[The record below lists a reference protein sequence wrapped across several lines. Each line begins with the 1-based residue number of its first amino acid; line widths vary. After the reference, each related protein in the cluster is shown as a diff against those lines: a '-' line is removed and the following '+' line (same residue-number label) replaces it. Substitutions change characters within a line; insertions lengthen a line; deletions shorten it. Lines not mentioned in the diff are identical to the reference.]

1 MKICLDIGIAQL
13 KKYGEELCGDSV
25 EIARLGDCHLV
36 VVSDGLGSGVKAN
49 ILSRL
54 TTKTAATM
62 LKLGGHIDEVIDT
75 VAKTL
80 PIDKRINAAYS
91 TFSILKI
98 ENNGKVYLVEYD
110 NPGVFIGNRKS
121 LFAPRRVEKL
131 IEGKKIKEYEFE
143 VDDQDWLV
151 LTSDGVLNAGTG
163 GHMNI
168 QWDWK
173 RMGSFIENSYEAAKS
188 ASDWADEIAGLCN
201 TLYGEKP
208 GDDVTVVVAKVRRPI
223 QVTMLI
229 GPPGDKKKDRLVVRK
244 LMDSSGTKVV
254 CGGTT
259 GEIVGRVLGRK
270 VFVDLS
276 SVSDEVPPVGMLPG
290 IDLVTEGA
298 VTLVRTLEH
307 LKSNTPLKELSLS
320 KDGASR
326 LAALFKR
333 ADSFHIMVGTASNV
347 AMHCD
352 EVPAIYAYKHH
363 VIRDLIN
370 TLRAMDKEVTEEHF

>member
-1 MKICLDIGIAQL
+1 MKICLDIGVAQL
-13 KKYGEELCGDSV
+13 KKHGEELCGDSV
-25 EIARLGDCHLV
+25 EVVRLDDCHLV

-62 LKLGGHIDEVIDT
+62 LRLGGHIHEVIDT

-80 PIDKRINAAYS
+80 PMDKQINAAYS
-91 TFSILKI
+91 TFSILKVSLD
-98 ENNGKVYLVEYD
+98 GKVYLVEYD
-110 NPGVFIGNRKS
+110 NPGVFIGNRS
-121 LFAPRRVEKL
+121 TLFSPRRLEKVVEN
-131 IEGKKIKEYEFE
+131 KKVKEYEFE

-163 GHMNI
+163 GHMNT

-173 RMGSFIENSYEAAKS
+173 RIGSFIENSFEVNKS
-188 ASDWADEIAGLCN
+188 ASDWAEEITGLCN
-201 TLYGEKP
+201 GLYGEKP
-208 GDDVTVVVAKVRRPI
+208 GDDVTVVVVKGRRP
-223 QVTMLI
+223 VHMTLMI
-229 GPPGDKKKDRLVVRK
+229 GPPGSKEKDRFAVRK
-244 LMDSSGTKVV
+244 LMDSPGLKVV

-270 VFVDLS
+270 VFIDLS
-276 SVSDEVPPVGMLPG
+276 SISDEVPPVGMLPG

-298 VTLVRTLEH
+298 VTLVQTLEH
-307 LKSNTPLKELSLS
+307 LKSNTPLKNLRTQ

-326 LAALFKR
+326 LAFLLKK
-333 ADSFHIMVGTASNV
+333 ADTFHIMIGTASNA
-347 AMHCD
+347 AMDCD

-363 VIRDLIN
+363 IIRDLIN
-370 TLRAMDKEVTEEHF
+370 LLRTMGKEVTEEQL